1 MGEKE
6 TARLRCLPPP
16 GSPLRCRAR
25 GSPTSPSAFALR
37 ASADTRGGGEVWCV
51 HIVHFTCDWP
61 REEADVKLLYFAW
74 LRQKIG
80 RAEEQM
86 SPPASVTTVA
96 SLVDYLRTRGAG
108 YEAAFQD
115 LKLIRCAVNQEHTN

>member
-1 MGEKE
+1 M
-6 TARLRCLPPP
+6 
-16 GSPLRCRAR
+16 
-25 GSPTSPSAFALR
+25 
-37 ASADTRGGGEVWCV
+37 
-51 HIVHFTCDWP
+51 
-61 REEADVKLLYFAW
+61 KLLYFAW

-108 YEAAFQD
+108 YEAAFHD
-115 LKLIRCAVNQEHTN
+115 LKLIRCAVNQEHTNFSAKLKPDYEFAFFPPVTGG